1 MPIMQLIS
9 ATRGEAM
16 RMADRIGDWE
26 QKILLGV
33 GSAAAAAALFAP
45 FSYRGRGVLSGIA
58 ATANLI
64 ARLLGFFD

>member
-1 MPIMQLIS
+1 
-9 ATRGEAM
+9 M